1 MSVFSLRNVMYS
13 YANGEAVLNDLTLDF
28 QPGERTVILGANGTG
43 KSTLLCMLD
52 GLVFPKS
59 GTIHAFTKPL
69 SEASLEDRSF
79 SMDFRRRVAF
89 VFQNPDVQLFSST
102 VWDDIAFGPLQLGSS
117 APDIKA
123 TVEGLLEMLRIT
135 DLRDRAPHTLSDG
148 QKKKVAIGS

>member
-52 GLVFPKS
+52 GLVFPRS
-59 GTIHAFTKPL
+59 GSIHAFKKPL
-69 SEASLEDRSF
+69 SEASLEDRFF

-89 VFQNPDVQLFSST
+89 VFQNPDVQLSRPRSGMILHS
-102 VWDDIAFGPLQLGSS
+102 VRCNLDIQHRKLKEPWRGCSRCCA
-117 APDIKA
+117 
-123 TVEGLLEMLRIT
+123 
-135 DLRDRAPHTLSDG
+135 
-148 QKKKVAIGS
+148 